1 MRIRGMVKL
10 IALIILCNQALT
22 AIFSYA
28 SHAIDPGV
36 TPQIVSGFGLISS
49 LMIGFWLQAD
59 ARRAYRYATDKKL
72 VIGVDAANPL
82 PRIRNDCPKKW
93 LVMLHIELNPV
104 LVGL

>member
-59 ARRAYRYATDKKL
+59 ARSAYRYATEKKL
-72 VIGVDAANPL
+72 VIAVDASNPL

-93 LVMLHIELNPV
+93 LVMLHIELNPM